1 MIGETFGRWVIDKE
15 LGKGAMGSVYRAHAA
30 DAPEEVRAIKLL
42 ATELA
47 RDPTARQRFE
57 RETEVLCH
65 LDHPNIVRF
74 DGADEQHGTLY
85 YVMEFIDGPDCETR
99 LREQGRWPWFD
110 ALDLAIQVTR
120 GLKYAHDQ
128 GIVHRDLKPAN
139 ILISDCG
146 FRISDSKQ
154 NASAEPGATVHDQE
168 IPNPKSQIRN
178 FKIADFGVARMFS
191 QGQLTGSGHFVGT
204 ALYMA
209 PEQAAGKPASKRSDF
224 YSLGCVLYT
233 LLAGRPPFNGTSIAE
248 MVHKHQF
255 VQPER
260 LSRLLVDLPH
270 DIDDLVMILLS
281 KDPAQRPADG
291 SVLLKRLES
300 IRGKLIRKHNLEDTA
315 VRLPGSKT
323 DLKLDVWKDP
333 VPKPEPAGYDYR
345 GLVRLIIYATL
356 LLLCVAG
363 IVWAFVR
370 PRPGAEELFAQAQPL
385 MASNNPND
393 WEKAWNEYLE
403 PLTRRYPDHAHR
415 AEVDEF
421 RRLLDDVA
429 VQKRLSVRGRLSA
442 PHSEA
447 QRFYELGLARCQAG
461 DVAGGRRIWEHVV
474 LVFGAVESERRWV
487 LLSQRALTQILP
499 SSSEQNR
506 FEAVEQ
512 SLALAR
518 QLRDSGN
525 PGQQEQARQI
535 WQSLE
540 ELYRD
545 DPAAK
550 EILDTIKKDRGK

>member
-15 LGKGAMGSVYRAHAA
+15 IGKGAMGSVYRAHAA
-30 DAPEEVRAIKLL
+30 DAPEEVRALKVL
-42 ATELA
+42 AAELA
-47 RDPTARQRFE
+47 RDAVARQRFE

-74 DGADEQHGTLY
+74 DGADEQNGTLY

-110 ALDLAIQVTR
+110 VLDLAVQVTR

-128 GIVHRDLKPAN
+128 GVVHRDLKPAN
-139 ILISDCG
+139 ILLMSGGMVREDPQG
-146 FRISDSKQ
+146 SNTRPA
-154 NASAEPGATVHDQE
+154 ASTPPPTTHHSPLTA
-168 IPNPKSQIRN
+168 
-178 FKIADFGVARMFS
+178 KIADFGVARMFS

-260 LSRLLVDLPH
+260 PSRLLVDLPH
-270 DIDDLVMILLS
+270 DIDDLVVLLLS

-300 IRGKLIRKHNLEDTA
+300 IRGKLIRKHNLEETAISLSPSKLELKPDT
-315 VRLPGSKT
+315 
-323 DLKLDVWKDP
+323 WKEP
-333 VPKPEPAGYDYR
+333 VSAPTPAGIDYR
-345 GLVRLIIYATL
+345 SLVRPVIYATL
-356 LLLCVAG
+356 LLLCVAL

-370 PRPGAEELFAQAQPL
+370 PRPGAEELFAQAEPL
-385 MASNNPND
+385 MRSNNPNE
-393 WEKAWNEYLE
+393 WEKAWNDYLE
-403 PLTRRYPDHAHR
+403 PLNHRFPDHAHK

-421 RRLLDDVA
+421 RQLLDDVA
-429 VQKRLSVRGRLSA
+429 LQKRLAVRGRLNG

-461 DVAGGRRIWEHVV
+461 DVAGGRRLWEQVIQ
-474 LVFGAVESERRWV
+474 VFGTVESERRWV
-487 LLSQRALTQILP
+487 LLSQRALNQVAAP
-499 SSSEQNR
+499 GSEPNR
-506 FEAVEQ
+506 FEAVEK
-512 SLALAR
+512 SLERAR

-525 PGQQEQARQI
+525 PGEQEQARQI
-535 WQSLE
+535 WQGLE

-545 DPAAK
+545 DPSAK
-550 EILDTIKKDRGK
+550 DVLETIKKDRGS

>member
-15 LGKGAMGSVYRAHAA
+15 IGKGAMGSVYRAHAA
-30 DAPEEVRAIKLL
+30 DAPQEVRALKVL
-42 ATELA
+42 AVELA
-47 RDPTARQRFE
+47 RDAIARQRFE

-74 DGADEQHGTLY
+74 DGADEQNGTLY
-85 YVMEFIDGPDCETR
+85 YVMEFIDGPDCESR

-110 ALDLAIQVTR
+110 VLDLAIQVTR

-128 GIVHRDLKPAN
+128 GVVHRDLKPAN
-139 ILISDCG
+139 ILLVSGGVVDENPQG
-146 FRISDSKQ
+146 SKTRPA
-154 NASAEPGATVHDQE
+154 ASSSPLTTHHSPLTA
-168 IPNPKSQIRN
+168 
-178 FKIADFGVARMFS
+178 KIADFGVARMFS

-209 PEQAAGKPASKRSDF
+209 PEQAAGKPATKRSDF

-233 LLAGRPPFNGTSIAE
+233 LLAGRPPFNGNSIAE

-260 LSRLLVDLPH
+260 PSRLLVDLPH
-270 DIDDLVMILLS
+270 DIDDLVMMLLS

-300 IRGKLIRKHNLEDTA
+300 IRGKLIRKHNLEETA
-315 VRLPGSKT
+315 IGGTGSKA
-323 DLKLDVWKDP
+323 DLKLNWKDP
-333 VPKPEPAGYDYR
+333 APPPPPAAGFDYR
-345 GLVRLIIYATL
+345 SLVRPLVYAIA

-370 PRPGAEELFAQAQPL
+370 PKPGAEELFQQAQPL

-393 WEKAWNEYLE
+393 WEKAWNDYLE
-403 PLTRRYPDHAHR
+403 PLNRRYPDHAHK

-421 RRLLDDVA
+421 RQLLDDVA
-429 VQKRLSVRGRLSA
+429 LQRRLALRGRLNG

-461 DVAGGRRIWEHVV
+461 DVAGGRRIWEQVMQ
-474 LVFGAVESERRWV
+474 VFGTVESERRWV
-487 LLSQRALTQILP
+487 LLSQRALNQVAAPESEP
-499 SSSEQNR
+499 SR
-506 FEAVEQ
+506 FESVEK
-512 SLALAR
+512 SLELAR

-525 PGQQEQARQI
+525 PSQLEQARQI

-540 ELYRD
+540 ELYRN
-545 DPAAK
+545 DPSAK
-550 EILDTIKKDRGK
+550 ELLETIKKDRGS